1 MFSYTECRNRVR
13 LTFICEGAQRTY
25 ITDVDYRTAWQTFK
39 GRWMKTTAIED
50 VDDGGER
57 ERLIRRIRE
66 KVMMAVTVADTY
78 CHSLYGALLMELS
91 PKISLNFT
99 HLQMICTIR
108 GIICC
113 IMGK

>member
-57 ERLIRRIRE
+57 ERLIRRKSDESCDCSRHLLSS
-66 KVMMAVTVADTY
+66 VT
-78 CHSLYGALLMELS
+78 HSMVL
-91 PKISLNFT
+91 
-99 HLQMICTIR
+99 C
-108 GIICC
+108 
-113 IMGK
+113 